1 MALVAVGG
9 YGRRELLP
17 RSDLDV
23 LLLHGGRDDIASIAD
38 RIWYPVWDSGAELDH
53 AVRTV
58 PQARRVAR
66 ADLKVALG
74 LLSARH
80 VAGDPDL
87 TERLRAGALED
98 WRSAAPARLAE
109 LHAAHDERARTSG
122 ELAFLLEPDLKEAR
136 GGLRDVHAIQAV
148 AAAWVAP
155 APGPK
160 VRTAYEQIL
169 DARHALHEV
178 TGRRLDRLVLEEQD
192 EVARALGLLDG
203 DVLLRMLAGAARTVA
218 YAVDHAFRQADRLR
232 GRRLRR
238 RQAERRPLA
247 DGVVEQDGEV
257 VLARAADPASDPA
270 LVLRAAAAA
279 AQAGLPL
286 APRTLDRLTECPPL
300 PVPWPAAARDALL
313 SLLGAGQAAVSVWEA
328 LDTEGLVTALIP
340 DWERVRNRPQRNP
353 LHTFTVDRHLAE
365 AAAQAAALTRE
376 VARPDLLLLAALL
389 HDVGKGWPGD
399 HSVTGEVVARD
410 VGRRMGLPAPDVEL
424 VASAV
429 RLHLLLPMVATRRD
443 LDDPVTVK
451 QVATTVRSRVL
462 LELLHAL
469 AIADGLATGPAAWND
484 WKATLVADLVRRVEA
499 VLDGEPMPQ
508 PAPLRDDQLALAAE
522 GAPAA
527 TVRGSEVTVVAPDR
541 PGLLW
546 RAAGVLASHRLAVRS
561 ANATSVGGTA
571 VTVFDVEPEFGDPP
585 DATLVAAD
593 LRRMLLG
600 RLDVEDR
607 LDRRARA
614 VRPRAASVPAPKV
627 SLIDDASE
635 TATVVEV
642 RAHDAPGLLW
652 RVGRA
657 LGDCGLDVR
666 AARVETLGAEVVD
679 VFYVTDGDGKPLAA
693 DDLRRTIVQS
703 VLAALGD
710 LGRLTRPGL
719 AATGRGYHGPF
730 GSLGVVFETLSDRL
744 TQVFSS
750 LRGRGRL
757 SPADIDATCR
767 EIRIALLEAD
777 VALPVVR
784 QFIARVKERAGGEE
798 VSAALNPAQQVIKI
812 VNEELIGILGG
823 EERRLRFAKV
833 PPTVIMLAGLQGSGK
848 TTLAAKLALWLKGQG
863 NTPMLVAADL
873 QRPNAVQQL
882 AGGRRAG
889 GRPGLRAV
897 PRQRRRRPGGRR
909 PGLAGGGQAP
919 PAEHGHHRHRGPHGR
934 GRGDD
939 GAGRGDQ
946 GRHAAGRDPVRGR
959 RDDRPGRGGDRAGVP
974 GRGRLRRRG
983 ADQARRRRAR
993 RRGAVHRGAD
1003 RAADHVR
1010 VLGGEARGLRHVP
1023 SGPDG
1028 VADPRPG

>member
-1 MALVAVGG
+1 MSGPGDSFQTLISFAVDRARRTAKVDRWLAELLGAEPGVALVAVGG

-23 LLLHGGRDDIASIAD
+23 VLLHGGRDDIAGIAD

-66 ADLKVALG
+66 TDLKVALG

-87 TERLRAGALED
+87 TERLRAAALED
-98 WRSAAPARLAE
+98 WRAAAPARLAE
-109 LHAAHDERARTSG
+109 LHAAHDERAKISG

-136 GGLRDVHAIQAV
+136 GGLRDVHAIQAA

-160 VRTAYEQIL
+160 VRAAYEQIL
-169 DARHALHEV
+169 DARHALHEI

-218 YAVDHAFRQADRLR
+218 YAVDHTFRQTDRLR
-232 GRRLRR
+232 SRRLRR
-238 RQAERRPLA
+238 RPADRRPLA

-257 VLARAADPASDPA
+257 VLARAADPVADPV

-279 AQAGLPL
+279 AQAELPL

-313 SLLGAGQAAVSVWEA
+313 ALLGAGPPAVSVWEA
-328 LDTEGLVTALIP
+328 LDTEGLITSLIP

-353 LHTFTVDRHLAE
+353 LHKFTVDRHLVE
-365 AAAQAAALTRE
+365 AAAHAAALTRE

-389 HDVGKGWPGD
+389 HDIGKGWPGD
-399 HSVTGEVVARD
+399 HSVTGEVMARD
-410 VGRRMGLPAPDVEL
+410 VGRRMGLPEPDVEL

-429 RLHLLLPMVATRRD
+429 RHHLLLPVIATRRD

-451 QVATTVRSRVL
+451 QVAALVPSRTL

-469 AIADGLATGPAAWND
+469 AISDGLATGPAAWDD
-484 WKATLVADLVRRVEA
+484 WKATLVADLVRRVAA
-499 VLDGEPMPQ
+499 VLAGQPMPG
-508 PAPLRDDQLALAAE
+508 PAPLRADQLALAA
-522 GAPAA
+522 GGGPAA

-561 ANATSVGGTA
+561 ANATSVQGTA
-571 VTVFDVEPEFGDPP
+571 VTVFDVAPEFGEPP
-585 DATLVAAD
+585 DPTLVAGD

-607 LDRRARA
+607 LERRARA
-614 VRPRAASVPAPKV
+614 VPPRGAVVPAPRV
-627 SLIDDASE
+627 TLVDEASE

-657 LGDCGLDVR
+657 LGECGLDVR

-679 VFYVTDGDGKPLAA
+679 VFYVTDEDGEPLT
-693 DDLRRTIVQS
+693 DRERRRATVYS
-703 VLAALGD
+703 VLAAL
-710 LGRLTRPGL
+710 
-719 AATGRGYHGPF
+719 TG
-730 GSLGVVFETLSDRL
+730 
-744 TQVFSS
+744 
-750 LRGRGRL
+750 
-757 SPADIDATCR
+757 
-767 EIRIALLEAD
+767 
-777 VALPVVR
+777 
-784 QFIARVKERAGGEE
+784 
-798 VSAALNPAQQVIKI
+798 
-812 VNEELIGILGG
+812 
-823 EERRLRFAKV
+823 
-833 PPTVIMLAGLQGSGK
+833 
-848 TTLAAKLALWLKGQG
+848 
-863 NTPMLVAADL
+863 
-873 QRPNAVQQL
+873 
-882 AGGRRAG
+882 
-889 GRPGLRAV
+889 
-897 PRQRRRRPGGRR
+897 
-909 PGLAGGGQAP
+909 
-919 PAEHGHHRHRGPHGR
+919 
-934 GRGDD
+934 
-939 GAGRGDQ
+939 
-946 GRHAAGRDPVRGR
+946 
-959 RDDRPGRGGDRAGVP
+959 
-974 GRGRLRRRG
+974 
-983 ADQARRRRAR
+983 
-993 RRGAVHRGAD
+993 
-1003 RAADHVR
+1003 
-1010 VLGGEARGLRHVP
+1010 
-1023 SGPDG
+1023 
-1028 VADPRPG
+1028 

>member
-1 MALVAVGG
+1 VALVAVGG
-9 YGRRELLP
+9 YGRKELLP

-23 LLLHGGRDDIASIAD
+23 LLLHGGRDDIAGIAD

-109 LHAAHDERARTSG
+109 LHGAHDERTRTFG

-238 RQAERRPLA
+238 RRAERRPLA

-257 VLARAADPASDPA
+257 VLARVADPARDPA

-300 PVPWPAAARDALL
+300 PVPWPTAARDSLL

-365 AAAQAAALTRE
+365 AAAHAAALTRE

-389 HDVGKGWPGD
+389 HDIGKGWPGD

-410 VGRRMGLPAPDVEL
+410 VGRRMGLPAADVDL

-451 QVATTVRSRVL
+451 QVATAVRSRAL

-484 WKATLVADLVRRVEA
+484 WKATLVADLVRRVAA
-499 VLDGEPMPQ
+499 VLDGDPMPG
-508 PAPLRDDQLALAAE
+508 PAPLRDDQLALAAA
-522 GAPAA
+522 GDPAA

-561 ANATSVGGTA
+561 ANATSVGNVA

-593 LRRMLLG
+593 LRRMLMG

-614 VRPRAASVPAPKV
+614 VRPRGAAVPAPKV
-627 SLIDDASE
+627 TLVDDASD

-657 LGDCGLDVR
+657 LGECGLDVR
-666 AARVETLGAEVVD
+666 AARVETLGAEAVD
-679 VFYVTDGDGKPLAA
+679 VFYVTDGDGKPLAGE
-693 DDLRRTIVQS
+693 DLRRATMHS
-703 VLAALGD
+703 VLTALGD
-710 LGRLTRPGL
+710 LMPNRWSGRNGGAARSRPDAG
-719 AATGRGYHGPF
+719 T
-730 GSLGVVFETLSDRL
+730 TDR
-744 TQVFSS
+744 S
-750 LRGRGRL
+750 
-757 SPADIDATCR
+757 
-767 EIRIALLEAD
+767 
-777 VALPVVR
+777 VAWSCV
-784 QFIARVKERAGGEE
+784 
-798 VSAALNPAQQVIKI
+798 
-812 VNEELIGILGG
+812 
-823 EERRLRFAKV
+823 
-833 PPTVIMLAGLQGSGK
+833 
-848 TTLAAKLALWLKGQG
+848 
-863 NTPMLVAADL
+863 
-873 QRPNAVQQL
+873 
-882 AGGRRAG
+882 
-889 GRPGLRAV
+889 
-897 PRQRRRRPGGRR
+897 
-909 PGLAGGGQAP
+909 
-919 PAEHGHHRHRGPHGR
+919 
-934 GRGDD
+934 
-939 GAGRGDQ
+939 
-946 GRHAAGRDPVRGR
+946 
-959 RDDRPGRGGDRAGVP
+959 
-974 GRGRLRRRG
+974 
-983 ADQARRRRAR
+983 
-993 RRGAVHRGAD
+993 
-1003 RAADHVR
+1003 
-1010 VLGGEARGLRHVP
+1010 
-1023 SGPDG
+1023 
-1028 VADPRPG
+1028 

>member
-1 MALVAVGG
+1 MTSFAADRARRTTQVDRWLAELLGAEPDVALVAVGG

-23 LLLHGGRDDIASIAD
+23 LLLHGGRDDIAGIAD

-66 ADLKVALG
+66 GDLKVALG

-98 WRSAAPARLAE
+98 WRAAAPARLAE
-109 LHAAHDERARTSG
+109 LHAAHDERAAMFG

-169 DARHALHEV
+169 DARHALHEI

-203 DVLLRMLAGAARTVA
+203 DVLLRMLAGAARTIA
-218 YAVDHAFRQADRLR
+218 YAVDHAFRQSDRLISR
-232 GRRLRR
+232 PGAGNWQGRRLRR
-238 RQAERRPLA
+238 RPAERRPLA

-257 VLARAADPASDPA
+257 VLARAADPATDPP

-279 AQAGLPL
+279 ARAGLPL

-313 SLLGAGQAAVSVWEA
+313 SLLGAGQAAVGVWGA
-328 LDTEGLVTALIP
+328 LDTQGLVTALIP

-353 LHTFTVDRHLAE
+353 LHTYTVDRHLAE
-365 AAAQAAALTRE
+365 AAARAAALTRE
-376 VARPDLLLLAALL
+376 VSRPDLLLLAALL
-389 HDVGKGWPGD
+389 PGIGKGWPGD

-410 VGRRMGLPAPDVEL
+410 VVRRMGLPAPDADL

-451 QVATTVRSRVL
+451 QVATAVGSRAL

-499 VLDGEPMPQ
+499 VLDGQPMPQ
-508 PAPLRDDQLALAAE
+508 PAPLREDQLTLAAE
-522 GAPAA
+522 GGPAA
-527 TVRGSEVTVVAPDR
+527 TVLGSEVTVVAPDR

-561 ANATSVGGTA
+561 ANATSVGVTA
-571 VTVFDVEPEFGDPP
+571 VSVFDVEPEFGDPP

-593 LRRMLLG
+593 LRRMLQG

-614 VRPRAASVPAPKV
+614 VRPRATAVPAPRV
-627 SLIDDASE
+627 SLVDDASD

-657 LGDCGLDVR
+657 LGECGLDVR
-666 AARVETLGAEVVD
+666 AARVETLGAEGGDVV
-679 VFYVTDGDGKPLAA
+679 YVTD
-693 DDLRRTIVQS
+693 
-703 VLAALGD
+703 
-710 LGRLTRPGL
+710 
-719 AATGRGYHGPF
+719 
-730 GSLGVVFETLSDRL
+730 E
-744 TQVFSS
+744 
-750 LRGRGRL
+750 
-757 SPADIDATCR
+757 
-767 EIRIALLEAD
+767 
-777 VALPVVR
+777 
-784 QFIARVKERAGGEE
+784 
-798 VSAALNPAQQVIKI
+798 
-812 VNEELIGILGG
+812 
-823 EERRLRFAKV
+823 
-833 PPTVIMLAGLQGSGK
+833 
-848 TTLAAKLALWLKGQG
+848 
-863 NTPMLVAADL
+863 
-873 QRPNAVQQL
+873 
-882 AGGRRAG
+882 
-889 GRPGLRAV
+889 
-897 PRQRRRRPGGRR
+897 
-909 PGLAGGGQAP
+909 
-919 PAEHGHHRHRGPHGR
+919 
-934 GRGDD
+934 
-939 GAGRGDQ
+939 
-946 GRHAAGRDPVRGR
+946 
-959 RDDRPGRGGDRAGVP
+959 
-974 GRGRLRRRG
+974 
-983 ADQARRRRAR
+983 
-993 RRGAVHRGAD
+993 
-1003 RAADHVR
+1003 
-1010 VLGGEARGLRHVP
+1010 
-1023 SGPDG
+1023 
-1028 VADPRPG
+1028 

>member
-1 MALVAVGG
+1 MLAMTSFAADRARRTTQVDRWLAELLGAEAGVALVAVGG
-9 YGRRELLP
+9 YGRKELLP

-23 LLLHGGRDDIASIAD
+23 LLLHSGRDDIAGIAD

-109 LHAAHDERARTSG
+109 LHAAHDERTRASG

-238 RQAERRPLA
+238 RRAERRPLA

-257 VLARAADPASDPA
+257 VLARVADPAHDPA

-300 PVPWPAAARDALL
+300 PVPWPGGARDSLL
-313 SLLGAGQAAVSVWEA
+313 ALLGAGQAAVSVWEA

-365 AAAQAAALTRE
+365 AAAHAAALTRE

-389 HDVGKGWPGD
+389 HDIGKGWPGD

-410 VGRRMGLPAPDVEL
+410 VGRRMGLPAADVDL

-451 QVATTVRSRVL
+451 QVATAVRSRAL

-484 WKATLVADLVRRVEA
+484 WKATLVADLVRRVAA
-499 VLDGEPMPQ
+499 VLDGDPMPG
-508 PAPLRDDQLALAAE
+508 PAPLRDDQLALAEA
-522 GAPAA
+522 GDPAA

-561 ANATSVGGTA
+561 ANATSIGNIA
-571 VTVFDVEPEFGDPP
+571 VTVFDVEPEYGDPP

-593 LRRMLLG
+593 LRRMLMG

-614 VRPRAASVPAPKV
+614 VRPRGTTVPAPKV
-627 SLIDDASE
+627 TLVDDASD

-657 LGDCGLDVR
+657 LGECGLDVR

-679 VFYVTDGDGKPLAA
+679 VFYVTDGDGKPLVGE
-693 DDLRRTIVQS
+693 DLRRATTHS

-710 LGRLTRPGL
+710 LMQT
-719 AATGRGYHGPF
+719 
-730 GSLGVVFETLSDRL
+730 
-744 TQVFSS
+744 
-750 LRGRGRL
+750 
-757 SPADIDATCR
+757 
-767 EIRIALLEAD
+767 
-777 VALPVVR
+777 
-784 QFIARVKERAGGEE
+784 
-798 VSAALNPAQQVIKI
+798 
-812 VNEELIGILGG
+812 
-823 EERRLRFAKV
+823 
-833 PPTVIMLAGLQGSGK
+833 
-848 TTLAAKLALWLKGQG
+848 
-863 NTPMLVAADL
+863 
-873 QRPNAVQQL
+873 
-882 AGGRRAG
+882 
-889 GRPGLRAV
+889 
-897 PRQRRRRPGGRR
+897 
-909 PGLAGGGQAP
+909 
-919 PAEHGHHRHRGPHGR
+919 
-934 GRGDD
+934 
-939 GAGRGDQ
+939 GDQ
-946 GRHAAGRDPVRGR
+946 GGIDGP
-959 RDDRPGRGGDRAGVP
+959 
-974 GRGRLRRRG
+974 L
-983 ADQARRRRAR
+983 
-993 RRGAVHRGAD
+993 GAD
-1003 RAADHVR
+1003 RTRVPRTVR
-1010 VLGGEARGLRHVP
+1010 
-1023 SGPDG
+1023 
-1028 VADPRPG
+1028 

>member
-1 MALVAVGG
+1 MTLFAADRARRTTQVDRWLAELLGAEAGVALVAVGG

-23 LLLHGGRDDIASIAD
+23 LLLHGGREDIASIAD

-109 LHAAHDERARTSG
+109 LHAAHDERTRTSG

-232 GRRLRR
+232 GRKLRR
-238 RQAERRPLA
+238 RRAERRPLA

-257 VLARAADPASDPA
+257 VLARAADPGRDPA

-300 PVPWPAAARDALL
+300 PVPWPAPARDALL
-313 SLLGAGQAAVSVWEA
+313 SLLGAGPAAVSVWEA

-353 LHTFTVDRHLAE
+353 LHRFTVDRHLAE

-389 HDVGKGWPGD
+389 HDIGKGWPGD

-410 VGRRMGLPAPDVEL
+410 VGRRIGLPAPDVEL
-424 VASAV
+424 VAAAV

-443 LDDPVTVK
+443 LDDPVTVR
-451 QVATTVRSRVL
+451 QVATAVRGRAL

-499 VLDGEPMPQ
+499 VLDGDSMPG
-508 PAPLRDDQLALAAE
+508 PAPLREDQLGLAAD
-522 GAPAA
+522 GGPAA

-561 ANATSVGGTA
+561 ANATTVGNTA
-571 VTVFDVEPEFGDPP
+571 VSVFDVEPEFGDPP

-593 LRRMLLG
+593 LRRMLQG

-614 VRPRAASVPAPKV
+614 VRPRGATIPAPKV
-627 SLIDDASE
+627 TLVDEASE

-657 LGDCGLDVR
+657 LGECGLDVR

-679 VFYVTDGDGKPLAA
+679 VFYVTDGDGKPLAG
-693 DDLRRTIVQS
+693 DDLRRATVHA
-703 VLAALGD
+703 VMAALGD
-710 LGRLTRPGL
+710 
-719 AATGRGYHGPF
+719 
-730 GSLGVVFETLSDRL
+730 
-744 TQVFSS
+744 
-750 LRGRGRL
+750 
-757 SPADIDATCR
+757 
-767 EIRIALLEAD
+767 
-777 VALPVVR
+777 
-784 QFIARVKERAGGEE
+784 
-798 VSAALNPAQQVIKI
+798 
-812 VNEELIGILGG
+812 
-823 EERRLRFAKV
+823 
-833 PPTVIMLAGLQGSGK
+833 
-848 TTLAAKLALWLKGQG
+848 
-863 NTPMLVAADL
+863 
-873 QRPNAVQQL
+873 
-882 AGGRRAG
+882 
-889 GRPGLRAV
+889 
-897 PRQRRRRPGGRR
+897 
-909 PGLAGGGQAP
+909 
-919 PAEHGHHRHRGPHGR
+919 
-934 GRGDD
+934 
-939 GAGRGDQ
+939 
-946 GRHAAGRDPVRGR
+946 
-959 RDDRPGRGGDRAGVP
+959 
-974 GRGRLRRRG
+974 
-983 ADQARRRRAR
+983 
-993 RRGAVHRGAD
+993 
-1003 RAADHVR
+1003 
-1010 VLGGEARGLRHVP
+1010 
-1023 SGPDG
+1023 
-1028 VADPRPG
+1028 

>member
-1 MALVAVGG
+1 MTSFAADRARRTTQVDRWLAELLGAESDVALVAVGG

-23 LLLHGGRDDIASIAD
+23 LLLHGGRDDIAGIAD

-66 ADLKVALG
+66 TDLKVALG

-98 WRSAAPARLAE
+98 WRAAAPARLAE
-109 LHAAHDERARTSG
+109 LHDVHDERARTSG

-203 DVLLRMLAGAARTVA
+203 DVLLRMLAGAARTVS

-232 GRRLRR
+232 SRPGAGNRQGRRLRR

-247 DGVVEQDGEV
+247 DGLVEQDGEV
-257 VLARAADPASDPA
+257 VLARAADPAIDPA

-300 PVPWPAAARDALL
+300 PVPWPAAARDAML
-313 SLLGAGQAAVSVWEA
+313 SLLGAGQAAVGVWEA

-353 LHTFTVDRHLAE
+353 LHTYTVDRHLAE
-365 AAAQAAALTRE
+365 AAAHAAALTRE

-389 HDVGKGWPGD
+389 HDMGKGWPGD

-410 VGRRMGLPAPDVEL
+410 VVRRMGLPAPDADL

-451 QVATTVRSRVL
+451 QVATAVRSRAL

-499 VLDGEPMPQ
+499 VLDGEPTPR
-508 PAPLRDDQLALAAE
+508 PAALREDQLALAAE
-522 GAPAA
+522 GGPAA

-561 ANATSVGGTA
+561 ANATSVGATA
-571 VTVFDVEPEFGDPP
+571 VSVFDVEPEFGEPP

-593 LRRMLLG
+593 LRRMLQG

-614 VRPRAASVPAPKV
+614 VRPRAATVPAPKV
-627 SLIDDASE
+627 SLVDDASD

-657 LGDCGLDVR
+657 LGECGLDVR
-666 AARVETLGAEVVD
+666 AARVETLGAEAVD
-679 VFYVTDGDGKPLAA
+679 VFYVTDGDGKPLTEG
-693 DDLRRTIVQS
+693 DLRRTIVHA

-710 LGRLTRPGL
+710 
-719 AATGRGYHGPF
+719 
-730 GSLGVVFETLSDRL
+730 
-744 TQVFSS
+744 
-750 LRGRGRL
+750 
-757 SPADIDATCR
+757 
-767 EIRIALLEAD
+767 
-777 VALPVVR
+777 
-784 QFIARVKERAGGEE
+784 
-798 VSAALNPAQQVIKI
+798 
-812 VNEELIGILGG
+812 
-823 EERRLRFAKV
+823 
-833 PPTVIMLAGLQGSGK
+833 
-848 TTLAAKLALWLKGQG
+848 
-863 NTPMLVAADL
+863 
-873 QRPNAVQQL
+873 
-882 AGGRRAG
+882 
-889 GRPGLRAV
+889 
-897 PRQRRRRPGGRR
+897 
-909 PGLAGGGQAP
+909 
-919 PAEHGHHRHRGPHGR
+919 
-934 GRGDD
+934 
-939 GAGRGDQ
+939 
-946 GRHAAGRDPVRGR
+946 
-959 RDDRPGRGGDRAGVP
+959 
-974 GRGRLRRRG
+974 
-983 ADQARRRRAR
+983 
-993 RRGAVHRGAD
+993 
-1003 RAADHVR
+1003 
-1010 VLGGEARGLRHVP
+1010 
-1023 SGPDG
+1023 
-1028 VADPRPG
+1028 

>member
-1 MALVAVGG
+1 MTSFAADRARRTTQVDRWLAELLGAEAGVALVAVGG

-155 APGPK
+155 APGPR

-178 TGRRLDRLVLEEQD
+178 TGRRLDRLVFEEQD

-257 VLARAADPASDPA
+257 VLARAADPASDPT

-300 PVPWPAAARDALL
+300 PVPWPVAARDSLL

-365 AAAQAAALTRE
+365 AAARAAALTRE

-429 RLHLLLPMVATRRD
+429 RLHLLLPMIATRRD

-451 QVATTVRSRVL
+451 QVATAVRSRAL

-499 VLDGEPMPQ
+499 VLDGEPMPG
-508 PAPLRDDQLALAAE
+508 PAPLRDDQLALVAE
-522 GAPAA
+522 GGPAA

-561 ANATSVGGTA
+561 ANATSIGNTA
-571 VTVFDVEPEFGDPP
+571 VSVFDVEPEFGDPP

-593 LRRMLLG
+593 LRRMLQG

-614 VRPRAASVPAPKV
+614 VRPRSASVPAPKV
-627 SLIDDASE
+627 TLLDDASE

-657 LGDCGLDVR
+657 LGECGLDVR

-679 VFYVTDGDGKPLAA
+679 VFYVTDGDGKPLAGE
-693 DDLRRTIVQS
+693 DLRRAIAHS

-710 LGRLTRPGL
+710 
-719 AATGRGYHGPF
+719 
-730 GSLGVVFETLSDRL
+730 
-744 TQVFSS
+744 
-750 LRGRGRL
+750 
-757 SPADIDATCR
+757 
-767 EIRIALLEAD
+767 
-777 VALPVVR
+777 
-784 QFIARVKERAGGEE
+784 
-798 VSAALNPAQQVIKI
+798 
-812 VNEELIGILGG
+812 
-823 EERRLRFAKV
+823 
-833 PPTVIMLAGLQGSGK
+833 
-848 TTLAAKLALWLKGQG
+848 
-863 NTPMLVAADL
+863 
-873 QRPNAVQQL
+873 
-882 AGGRRAG
+882 
-889 GRPGLRAV
+889 
-897 PRQRRRRPGGRR
+897 
-909 PGLAGGGQAP
+909 
-919 PAEHGHHRHRGPHGR
+919 
-934 GRGDD
+934 
-939 GAGRGDQ
+939 
-946 GRHAAGRDPVRGR
+946 
-959 RDDRPGRGGDRAGVP
+959 
-974 GRGRLRRRG
+974 
-983 ADQARRRRAR
+983 
-993 RRGAVHRGAD
+993 
-1003 RAADHVR
+1003 
-1010 VLGGEARGLRHVP
+1010 
-1023 SGPDG
+1023 
-1028 VADPRPG
+1028 